1 MNRKIKYVIPK
12 IKYTPK
18 NFKQHIG
25 LQTARKQQNHR
36 TNAQYTTW
44 LKRQKTKEDNRQ
56 SVPEG

>member
-25 LQTARKQQNHR
+25 LQTARK
-36 TNAQYTTW
+36 
-44 LKRQKTKEDNRQ
+44 
-56 SVPEG
+56 